1 MDRAETTE
9 PGVAEILRS
18 IEAIEKLP
26 GAACRYHVL
35 PLHASL
41 QAAEQRKVFLAAPRG
56 LRKVVVAT
64 DMAET
69 SITIDGIVCVI
80 DSGRVKETSYN
91 ADADVVRLQEGLVS
105 RAAAE
110 QRCGRAGRVRNGYCF
125 KMYTW
130 LVEMHAMQPQAEPEM
145 KRVPLEQTCL
155 SVKAMGVDDV
165 RAFLATTP
173 SPPANE
179 AVERALMVL
188 EHMGATADGKLTAL
202 GRHMAMIPADLR
214 SAKLAVY
221 GVLFGCVEPAV
232 TVASILNGRSPFV
245 AAARPAEPW
254 GRRNASE
261 DDRRRSAAGQGD
273 LLADCRA
280 WERWDVWQQQRSSA
294 AATAAATAATA
305 ARRAAMWEPTGELTE
320 GATEGGGLREW
331 CRAHHLIPAALHD
344 IAVERKRLLEALGS
358 LGFLAWRAPAPL
370 PAWLRRNNDND
381 VLLRGLI
388 AGALAPRIARIERPE
403 QRYRPLHSGALAV
416 DPPAQQIRYTTNEN
430 GAVTIHPSSTL
441 AGSRSF
447 ANDANFLA
455 FFTTMVQ
462 GYGVSVSECTRE

>member
-1 MDRAETTE
+1 M
-9 PGVAEILRS
+9 RS
-18 IEAIEKLP
+18 IEAIGKLP
-26 GAACRYHVL
+26 GAACHYHVL

-64 DMAET
+64 NVAET
-69 SITIDGIVCVI
+69 SITINDIVCVI
-80 DSGRVKETSYN
+80 DSGRVKEVFYD

-130 LVEMHAMQPQAEPEM
+130 IVEMHGMKPRAECEM
-145 KRVPLEQTCL
+145 RRVPLEQTCL

-232 TVASILNGRSPFV
+232 TVASILNERSPFV
-245 AAARPAEPW
+245 AAARLAEPW
-254 GRRNASE
+254 GRRDPSE
-261 DDRRRSAAGQGD
+261 DERRRSAGGQGD

-280 WERWDVWQQQRSSA
+280 WERWDVWRQQRSSA
-294 AATAAATAATA
+294 AATAAAAAATA
-305 ARRAAMWEPTGELTE
+305 ARRAAMWEPTGEPAGVTMG
-320 GATEGGGLREW
+320 GATEWGELREW
-331 CRAHHLIPAALHD
+331 CRAHHLIPAVLHD
-344 IAVERKRLLEALGS
+344 IAVERKRLLEALGG

-370 PAWLRRNNDND
+370 PAWLRRNNDNG

-441 AGSRSF
+441 AGSRRF
-447 ANDANFLA
+447 ANNADFLA
-455 FFTTMVQ
+455 FFTKMVQ
-462 GYGVSVSECTRE
+462 SHGVSVSECTRE